1 MPPSLPRPRA
11 KSGSLKPSRLGS
23 GLVGRRER
31 SFACATRAPRDTPA
45 LGDHGWRTALGCRCR
60 GADCATLSSILT
72 TAAQVRGAGASE
84 PDKHSVHAAVG
95 CHGPAAAARHRG
107 CGAEIRGRALP
118 RCRAAALPRC
128 RAAVLCP
135 AHVAGL
141 RGTGAAAVVRCEP
154 GPMHCA
160 RWLSP
165 LSGFSR
171 AALPPSRA

>member
-60 GADCATLSSILT
+60 GAVCTALSSIIP
-72 TAAQVRGAGASE
+72 TATQVRGAGASE
-84 PDKHSVHAAVG
+84 PGKLSVPAAVG
-95 CHGPAAAARHRG
+95 CRGPAAAGRRRG
-107 CGAEIRGRALP
+107 GGAETGVRALP
-118 RCRAAALPRC
+118 RCRAGVPH
-128 RAAVLCP
+128 P
-135 AHVAGL
+135 ADVAGL